1 MDKNECFFFQENH
14 MPEEAETGSG
24 TPAKRWYT
32 IKDAASYLAVSE
44 QTIYR
49 WMREGAI
56 SYHKIGDSTRF
67 MQEDLDGV
75 VDKHVSYKE
84 ASVVVERCQRCGH
97 SELVDGRILSTGQVY
112 FAPKK
117 TRFFTFRT
125 GSVGTSAK
133 VCPRCGHVNLYAD
146 VEKLRKLTLKK
157 EKPAETGEKQ

>member
-1 MDKNECFFFQENH
+1 M
-14 MPEEAETGSG
+14 AEKSAESVPSV
-24 TPAKRWYT
+24 PAKRWYT

-67 MQEDLDGV
+67 LKEDLDGV

-84 ASVVVERCQRCGH
+84 ASAVVERCERCGH
-97 SELVDGRILSTGQVY
+97 SDLVDGRILSTGHIY

-117 TRFFTFRT
+117 TKFFTFRT
-125 GSVGTSAK
+125 GSVGTSAR
-133 VCPRCGHVNLYAD
+133 VCPRCGFINLYAD
-146 VEKLRKLTLKK
+146 VSKLKKLTGTKVEMEESE
-157 EKPAETGEKQ
+157 EKADK

>member
-1 MDKNECFFFQENH
+1 
-14 MPEEAETGSG
+14 MPEEAEQVPGSV
-24 TPAKRWYT
+24 PKRWYT
-32 IKDAASYLAVSE
+32 IKDAAGYLAVSE

-67 MQEDLDGV
+67 LREDLDGV

-97 SELVDGRILSTGQVY
+97 AELVDGRILSTGQIY

-117 TRFFTFRT
+117 TKFFTFRT
-125 GSVGTSAK
+125 GSVGTSAR
-133 VCPRCGHVNLYAD
+133 VCPRCGYVNLYAD
-146 VEKLRKLTLKK
+146 VEKLKKLTLKK
-157 EKPAETGEKQ
+157 AKPEEPEEEQ

>member
-1 MDKNECFFFQENH
+1 MA
-14 MPEEAETGSG
+14 EEAEALSG
-24 TPAKRWYT
+24 PPSKRWYT

-67 MQEDLDGV
+67 LKEDLDGV
-75 VDKHVSYKE
+75 VDKHVSFKE
-84 ASVVVERCQRCGH
+84 ASSVVERCERCGH

-112 FAPKK
+112 FTPKK

-133 VCPRCGHVNLYAD
+133 VCPRCGHVNLFAD
-146 VEKLRKLTLKK
+146 VEKLKKITIRKTEQDGSADNK
-157 EKPAETGEKQ
+157 

>member
-1 MDKNECFFFQENH
+1 
-14 MPEEAETGSG
+14 MPEEAQAPE

-67 MQEDLDGV
+67 LQDDLDGV

-84 ASVVVERCQRCGH
+84 ASAVEERCERCGH
-97 SELVDGRILSTGQVY
+97 SELVDGRILSTGQIY

-117 TRFFTFRT
+117 TKFFTFRT

-133 VCPRCGHVNLYAD
+133 VCPRCGHIRLCAD
-146 VEKLRKLTLKK
+146 LEKLKKITVRKPKGK
-157 EKPAETGEKQ
+157 EPEEEQ